1 MDKDTIEMVKR
12 LNFENLIWVVFIV
25 ISVLDIYG
33 DELIKK
39 SLICGDKNS
48 QKKADKLF
56 LTLTAISIPI
66 YIYFLSRNYKD
77 YRKHHNK
84 SYEVRYMGSIFVLIG
99 TLCFLYFQ
107 LTTRR
112 QTDSP
117 SNV

>member
-25 ISVLDIYG
+25 ISILDIYG

-39 SLICGDKNS
+39 SLICGDKTS

-77 YRKHHNK
+77 FCKHKNK
-84 SYEVRYMGSIFVLIG
+84 SYEVRYIGSIFVLIG